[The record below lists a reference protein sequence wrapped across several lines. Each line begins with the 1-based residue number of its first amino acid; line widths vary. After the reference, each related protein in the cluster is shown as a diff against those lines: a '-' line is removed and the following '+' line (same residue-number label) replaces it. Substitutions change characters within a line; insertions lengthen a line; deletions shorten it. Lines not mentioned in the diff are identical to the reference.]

1 MSQHNQSV
9 PGQAWVTVFA
19 GMAIN
24 LCLGILYAWS
34 IWKSALVD
42 VDKAGQAMTGIN
54 EGWVFLNN
62 AQAATPF
69 SLCVIIFALLMI
81 PGGRIQDKISPK
93 FGAILGG
100 LTLAA
105 GCIIAGLM
113 KSYTGIMI
121 GFGVLGGIGMG
132 IGYAAPTPAAL
143 KWFGPHKRGLIAGIV
158 VGGYGGAAL
167 YIGALGSYLIK
178 NYGIT
183 GSFVGLGVFF
193 AAVVVIAGSML
204 KTPPEGYVAPTL
216 SGGNVATANST
227 ITNWEASDVVK
238 TWQFYALVVMFILT
252 TQSGLLIIANAN
264 GLLMK
269 TAKGMDF
276 FVANGWILVS
286 FGGLVNA
293 LGRVGTG
300 FYSDKIGRLNAYCL
314 NCGVSALCL
323 FSLPYVIATQNLLL
337 LFLAVGIAY
346 WQYGGG
352 LALMP
357 SFTSDFFGPKNLGM
371 NYGLV
376 FIGWG
381 LGFFMARLGG
391 TIQDVTGSL
400 NYAFYISGALLVA
413 GVILAQMTRRPMH
426 TDEERVGKVTA

>member
-1 MSQHNQSV
+1 MSQQNQSV
-9 PGQAWVTVFA
+9 PAQAWVTVFA

-34 IWKSALVD
+34 IWKSALVN
-42 VDKAGQAMTGIN
+42 VDKAGQAMTGVN
-54 EGWVFLNN
+54 AGWIYLNN

-81 PGGRIQDKISPK
+81 PGGRIQDRISPR
-93 FGAILGG
+93 FGATLGG

-105 GCIIAGLM
+105 GCILAGVM
-113 KSYTGIMI
+113 KSYTGIVI
-121 GFGVLGGIGMG
+121 GFGILGGIGMG

-167 YIGALGSYLIK
+167 YIGGLGQYLIDK
-178 NYGIT
+178 FGIS
-183 GSFVGLGVFF
+183 GSFIGLGTFF
-193 AAVVVIAGSML
+193 AIVVVIAGQLL
-204 KTPPEGYVAPTL
+204 KTPPEGYKPPML

-227 ITNWEASDVVK
+227 ITNWEPGEVIK
-238 TWQFYALVVMFILT
+238 TWQFYALVIMFILT

-264 GLLMK
+264 GLL
-269 TAKGMDF
+269 AKAAKDMPF
-276 FVANGWILVS
+276 FAANAWIIVS

-293 LGRVGTG
+293 MGRVGTG

-314 NCGVSALCL
+314 NCAVSALCL
-323 FSLPYVIATQNLLL
+323 FALPYIISTKSVFL

-352 LALMP
+352 LSLMP
-357 SFTSDFFGPKNLGM
+357 SFAADFYGPKNLGM
-371 NYGLV
+371 NYGLI

-391 TIQDVTGSL
+391 TIEDITGSL
-400 NYAFYISGALLVA
+400 AYAFYISGGLLVA
-413 GVILAQMTRRPMH
+413 GVILAKLTKRPMH
-426 TDEERVGKVTA
+426 SEELHGTKAVA

>member
-1 MSQHNQSV
+1 MSQQNQSV
-9 PGQAWVTVFA
+9 PAQAWVTVFA

-34 IWKSALVD
+34 IWKSALVN

-93 FGAILGG
+93 FGATLGG

-105 GCIIAGLM
+105 GCILAGVM
-113 KSYTGIMI
+113 KSYTGIII
-121 GFGVLGGIGMG
+121 GFGILGGIGMG

-167 YIGALGSYLIK
+167 YIGGLGQYLIDK
-178 NYGIT
+178 FGIS
-183 GSFVGLGVFF
+183 GSFIGLGTFF
-193 AAVVVIAGSML
+193 AIVVVIAGQLL
-204 KTPPEGYVAPTL
+204 KTPPEGYKPPML

-227 ITNWEASDVVK
+227 ITNWEPGEVIK
-238 TWQFYALVVMFILT
+238 TWQFYALVIMFILT

-264 GLLMK
+264 GLL
-269 TAKGMDF
+269 AKAAKDMPF
-276 FVANGWILVS
+276 FAANAWIIVS

-314 NCGVSALCL
+314 NCAVSALCL
-323 FSLPYVIATQNLLL
+323 FALPYIISTKSVFL

-352 LALMP
+352 LSLMP
-357 SFTSDFFGPKNLGM
+357 SFAADFYGPKNLGM

-391 TIQDVTGSL
+391 TIEDITGSL
-400 NYAFYISGALLVA
+400 AYAFYISGALLVA
-413 GVILAQMTRRPMH
+413 GVILAKLTRRPMH
-426 TDEERVGKVTA
+426 SEEIHGTKAVA

>member
-1 MSQHNQSV
+1 
-9 PGQAWVTVFA
+9 
-19 GMAIN
+19 
-24 LCLGILYAWS
+24 
-34 IWKSALVD
+34 
-42 VDKAGQAMTGIN
+42 
-54 EGWVFLNN
+54 
-62 AQAATPF
+62 
-69 SLCVIIFALLMI
+69 
-81 PGGRIQDKISPK
+81 
-93 FGAILGG
+93 
-100 LTLAA
+100 
-105 GCIIAGLM
+105 
-113 KSYTGIMI
+113 
-121 GFGVLGGIGMG
+121 
-132 IGYAAPTPAAL
+132 
-143 KWFGPHKRGLIAGIV
+143 
-158 VGGYGGAAL
+158 
-167 YIGALGSYLIK
+167 
-178 NYGIT
+178 
-183 GSFVGLGVFF
+183 
-193 AAVVVIAGSML
+193 L
-204 KTPPEGYVAPTL
+204 KTPPEGYKPPTL

-227 ITNWEASDVVK
+227 ITNWEASDVLK

-276 FVANGWILVS
+276 FVANGWLLVS

-293 LGRVGTG
+293 CGRVGTG

-323 FSLPYVIATQNLLL
+323 FSLPFIINSQNLLL

-391 TIQDVTGSL
+391 TIQDITGSL

-413 GVILAQMTRRPMH
+413 GVVLAQMTRRPMH

>member
-1 MSQHNQSV
+1 
-9 PGQAWVTVFA
+9 
-19 GMAIN
+19 
-24 LCLGILYAWS
+24 
-34 IWKSALVD
+34 
-42 VDKAGQAMTGIN
+42 
-54 EGWVFLNN
+54 
-62 AQAATPF
+62 
-69 SLCVIIFALLMI
+69 
-81 PGGRIQDKISPK
+81 
-93 FGAILGG
+93 
-100 LTLAA
+100 
-105 GCIIAGLM
+105 
-113 KSYTGIMI
+113 
-121 GFGVLGGIGMG
+121 
-132 IGYAAPTPAAL
+132 
-143 KWFGPHKRGLIAGIV
+143 LIAGIV

-204 KTPPEGYVAPTL
+204 KTPPEGYKAPTL
-216 SGGNVATANST
+216 SGSNLATANST
-227 ITNWEASDVVK
+227 ITNWEASDVIK

-252 TQSGLLIIANAN
+252 TQSGLLIIANAK
-264 GLLMK
+264 GLMVSA
-269 TAKGMDF
+269 AKGMPF

-293 LGRVGTG
+293 SGRVGTG

-323 FSLPYVIATQNLLL
+323 FSLPYIISTHNVLL

-391 TIQDVTGSL
+391 TIQDITGSL
-400 NYAFYISGALLVA
+400 NYAFYISGGLLIA
-413 GVILAQMTRRPMH
+413 GVMLAKMTRRPMH
-426 TDEERVGKVTA
+426 REEIQGEAA